1 MSQPEGT
8 PTPPA
13 PPAGGGGGGND
24 YVEMAKKDLV
34 PNVKTIL
41 LDPIDGPKE
50 VYDRSPDRKMM
61 AIVLI
66 VGTALACAV
75 ISTLWHMKELD
86 AKFSVAAIWKGTITF
101 ALAFAAIG
109 AAVHG
114 LRKFVE
120 KKDDADLNDDLFM
133 GGIVGAGFMIFHVAL
148 LISTYTAPDK
158 IKEAK
163 GASLK
168 AQGAMEFLGQDL
180 WTMAGTFNISA
191 IVALTGWVLVFLV
204 LFNTMTK
211 VGKVSSKVAFWATP
225 VVIFIGSLAA
235 SYAAG
240 AIIGDKGYEFEQK
253 EGGGGGGG
261 GGGWES
267 DGDW

>member
-1 MSQPEGT
+1 
-8 PTPPA
+8 
-13 PPAGGGGGGND
+13 
-24 YVEMAKKDLV
+24 MAKKDLV

-66 VGTALACAV
+66 VGTALACAL

-109 AAVHG
+109 AAIHG

-120 KKDDADLNDDLFM
+120 KKDDADINDDLFM
-133 GGIVGAGFMIFHVAL
+133 GGIVGAGFMIYQVAY
-148 LISTYTAPDK
+148 LISAYTAPDE
-158 IKEAK
+158 IKDAE
-163 GASLK
+163 GASQK
-168 AQGAMEFLGQDL
+168 AQWAMEFMGQDL
-180 WTMAGTFNISA
+180 WVIGGNFNISV
-191 IVALTGWVLVFLV
+191 IVGLTGWVLVSLV

-240 AIIGDKGYEFEQK
+240 AIIGDKAYEFEAGDSS
-253 EGGGGGGG
+253 GGGGGGG
-261 GGGWES
+261 
-267 DGDW
+267 DYDF